1 MNCLKIARE
10 PISNNKYLLI
20 TGQLTS
26 CSHSV
31 DLFNMKLHMATEI
44 SIYKASL
51 FNHMKLHED
60 RIK

>member
-20 TGQLTS
+20 SGQLTS
-26 CSHSV
+26 CFHST
-31 DLFNMKLHMATEI
+31 DLSNMKLHMATEI
-44 SIYKASL
+44 SSYKANL

-60 RIK
+60 IIK